1 MKVEYTI
8 AQDMLFKLASDK
20 ELTKNKLLEF
30 IGKHKSLCLNRYAVL
45 KDAYLGK
52 YPILKQKDKDE
63 WKPDNRI
70 VVNFA
75 KYLVDTMN
83 GFFVGIPIKVFSSDE
98 KINDYLNFLDKYNDQ
113 DDNNVE
119 LSKITS
125 IYGKAYE
132 FYYVDFNGEIA
143 ITFLNPQEAFMI
155 YDDTVACNP
164 LYFVYYYYDSD
175 NVLRGSYFDDTY
187 EYPFIQQK
195 GLQFLEPKIHG
206 FHGLPCVEY
215 LENEERMS
223 LFEGVYSMINAY
235 NKALSDKANDVDYFG
250 DAYLKILGADL
261 DDESLKAIRD
271 NRVIN
276 FSGDSQLVAE
286 FLSKPNGDTSQENL
300 INRLERLIFQTSM
313 IPNINDENFGTATGI
328 ALKYRMLSMI
338 NLAKNKERKF
348 TSGMNQRYKKIFS
361 NPVNSMMDNDYLN
374 IEYVFTQN
382 LPSNVL
388 EEAQIAAQLS
398 GVVSQETQLKQLSIV
413 DDVQKEIEKLNES
426 LDPIGFTQDY
436 SFSLLRSAK
445 NNE

>member
-1 MKVEYTI
+1 MKIEYTI
-8 AQDMLFKLASDK
+8 KKDMLFKMSSEE
-20 ELTKNKLLEF
+20 ELTKKKLYEF
-30 IGKHKSLCLNRYAVL
+30 ISKHKSLCNTRYKVL
-45 KDAYLGK
+45 QDAYLGN
-52 YPILKQKDKDE
+52 YPILSQANKAQ

-98 KINDYLNFLDKYNDQ
+98 KINDYINFLDKYNDQ

-119 LSKITS
+119 LSKIAS
-125 IYGKAYE
+125 IYGKGFE
-132 FYYVDFNGEIA
+132 FYYVDSSGEIA
-143 ITFLNPQEAFMI
+143 ITFMNPMEGFMV

-175 NVLRGSYFDDTY
+175 KVLKGSYFDESY
-187 EYPFIQQK
+187 EYPFAQQN
-195 GLQFLEPKIHG
+195 GLHFLEPRLHG
-206 FHGLPCVEY
+206 FNGIPCTEY
-215 LENEERMS
+215 IENEERMS
-223 LFEGVYSMINAY
+223 LFEGVYSMMNAY
-235 NKALSDKANDVDYFG
+235 NKALSEKANDVDYFS
-250 DAYLKILGADL
+250 DAYLKILGARL
-261 DDESLKAIRD
+261 DEESLQNIRD

-276 FSGDSQLVAE
+276 FVGDQTLEAE

-300 INRLERLIFQTSM
+300 IDRLERLIFQTAM
-313 IPNINDENFGTATGI
+313 IPNINDENFGTASGI
-328 ALKYRMLSMI
+328 ALRYRMLSMI

-361 NPVNSMMDNDYLN
+361 NPVNNMKSEDWVH

-382 LPSNVL
+382 IPSNIL

-413 DDVQKEIEKLNES
+413 DDVKQEINRLNES

-436 SFSLLRSAK
+436 SLLRSGNTDGK
-445 NNE
+445 E